1 MALRLFASLLFAA
14 GFGCATLQTMIPQE
28 TSADAAVLPGGD
40 GPLRSEC
47 RMLAD
52 TASRQIPIQFRDQLG
67 PSVATIAFD
76 ECMGVLL
83 VMVSV
88 AMDSG
93 DTTGEGVQ
101 AVRVQIA
108 GAESQ
113 YLADTCDEHY
123 RAYRF
128 LRDPHGGYQA
138 ALDDATTAEYDG
150 WMDRCYRVLRPLSL
164 AAAP

>member
-1 MALRLFASLLFAA
+1 MALRLFAFLLVAA
-14 GFGCATLQTMIPQE
+14 GSGCATLQTMIPQG
-28 TSADAAVLPGGD
+28 TSVDAAVLPGGD

-67 PSVATIAFD
+67 ASVATIAFD

-93 DTTGEGVQ
+93 DTTGEGVD
-101 AVRVQIA
+101 AVRAQIA

-113 YLADTCDEHY
+113 YLADACDEHY

-128 LRDPHGGYQA
+128 LRDPNGGYQA

-150 WMDRCYRVLRPLSL
+150 WMDRCYRVLRPLSI